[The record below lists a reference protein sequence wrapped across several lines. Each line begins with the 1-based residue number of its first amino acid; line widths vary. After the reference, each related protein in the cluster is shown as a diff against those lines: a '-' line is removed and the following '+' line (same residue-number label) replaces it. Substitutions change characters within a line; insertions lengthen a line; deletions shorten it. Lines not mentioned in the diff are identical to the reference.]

1 MYPADHSAFD
11 IEVDIDNTP
20 CLLLGEEGPNPDN
33 IASEVEEEQEEIDSD
48 GDNVESDND
57 ESLFEL
63 DNEAEARMHDLL
75 MAAAN
80 EANVETT
87 GNTARVTRSSGL
99 KLTWNPCMND
109 GDVVVQENRE

>member
-1 MYPADHSAFD
+1 M
-11 IEVDIDNTP
+11 P
-20 CLLLGEEGPNPDN
+20 CTLLSEKGPNSDN
-33 IASEVEEEQEEIDSD
+33 IATELEEEQEEIDSD

-57 ESLFEL
+57 KSVFEL
-63 DNEAEARMHDLL
+63 ENGAEARMHDLL

-80 EANVETT
+80 EANAETT
-87 GNTARVTRSSGL
+87 GNTSRVTRSSGL